1 MPYVH
6 IVILLALVEF
16 FYFSLLV
23 GRARGRYN
31 VPAPA
36 TTGNEMFERYFRV
49 HMNTLELLV
58 LFIPSILLFGQYF
71 SPYVAAALGVVFLIG
86 RLVYLS
92 AYVKEPKKREVG
104 FGLSMVPIVIL
115 VIGAIIGAVR
125 AAWQASM

>member
-23 GRARGRYN
+23 GKARSRYN

-36 TTGNEMFERYFRV
+36 TAGNEMFERYFRV

-71 SPYVAAALGVVFLIG
+71 SPYVAAGLGVVFLIG

-104 FGLSMVPIVIL
+104 FGLSVVPIMIL
-115 VIGAIIGAVR
+115 VIGAIIGAAR
-125 AAWQASM
+125 AAWYK

>member
-58 LFIPSILLFGQYF
+58 MFIPSILLFGQYF

-104 FGLSMVPIVIL
+104 FGLSMVPIMIL
-115 VIGAIIGAVR
+115 VIGAIIGAGR
-125 AAWQASM
+125 AAWYASM

>member
-36 TTGNEMFERYFRV
+36 TAGNEMFERYFRV

-104 FGLSMVPIVIL
+104 FGLSMVPIMIL

-125 AAWQASM
+125 AAWYASM

>member
-36 TTGNEMFERYFRV
+36 TTGNEIFERYFRV
-49 HMNTLELLV
+49 HMNTLELLAM
-58 LFIPSILLFGQYF
+58 FIPSILLFGLYF
-71 SPYVAAALGVVFLIG
+71 SPYVAAALGVIYLIG

-92 AYVKEPKKREVG
+92 AYAKDPKKRTLG
-104 FGLSMVPIVIL
+104 FGLSMVPIMIL

-125 AAWQASM
+125 AAWYVSM

>member
-16 FYFSLLV
+16 FYFGLLV

-36 TTGNEMFERYFRV
+36 TSGNEMFERYFRV

-58 LFIPSILLFGQYF
+58 MFIPSILLFGQYF
-71 SPYVAAALGVVFLIG
+71 SPYVAAGLGVVFLLG

-92 AYVKEPKKREVG
+92 AYVKDPKKREVG

-115 VIGAIIGAVR
+115 VVGAIIGAAR
-125 AAWQASM
+125 AAWYT